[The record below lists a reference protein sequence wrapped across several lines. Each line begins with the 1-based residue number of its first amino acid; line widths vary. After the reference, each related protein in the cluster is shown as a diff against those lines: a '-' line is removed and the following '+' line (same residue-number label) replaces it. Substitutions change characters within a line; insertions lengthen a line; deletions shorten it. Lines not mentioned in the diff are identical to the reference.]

1 MTRMS
6 RVCNQEGGSAL
17 AARGDGDARAA
28 LVAERAGRDAGVG
41 LEDAVKVRHGLE
53 PGGVSDLADGLV
65 RVEQCGL
72 RGLDADFRQ
81 VSPKGHPA
89 EAAKESAEVGLV
101 QVDGLRRLPGGE
113 ALTQMEA
120 DESFGFGDAGRVVS
134 RAGGWLAGTGFRQKS
149 RQQG

>member
-6 RVCNQEGGSAL
+6 RGCNQEGGSAL

-53 PGGVSDLADGLV
+53 PGGVSDIADGLV

-72 RGLDADFRQ
+72 RGLRAVLPQ
-81 VSPKGHPA
+81 ASPKGLPA
-89 EAAKESAEVGLV
+89 ETAKEPAEVGLAR
-101 QVDGLRRLPGGE
+101 VDGLRRLRGGE
-113 ALTQMEA
+113 SFTQMEA
-120 DESFGFGDAGRVVS
+120 DESFG
-134 RAGGWLAGTGFRQKS
+134 
-149 RQQG
+149 

>member
-6 RVCNQEGGSAL
+6 RGCNQEGGSAL

-28 LVAERAGRDAGVG
+28 LVAERVGRDAGVG

-53 PGGVSDLADGLV
+53 

-72 RGLDADFRQ
+72 RDLDADFRQ

-113 ALTQMEA
+113 SFTQMEA
-120 DESFGFGDAGRVVS
+120 DESFGFGDAGRVIS
-134 RAGGWLAGTGFRQKS
+134 RA
-149 RQQG
+149 